1 MGYAGE
7 PYALPL
13 DDVIQVLQSASQ
25 TYQVRAALPVSVLP
39 FHTRRGEAFVA
50 EVRVTGGQVH
60 SCQIRDQ
67 LGTIRLEGPK
77 ALDAVRFRDQL
88 VWMVQQAPPPVP
100 AVPGPFEVAPQ
111 ATFVPSSL
119 MALPWLARNAPV
131 KLRDSPDVLAQL
143 TRRQRQAWLL
153 IDGRRSIHEIAPL
166 LGAPLE
172 ELDQELTE
180 LERLGLIT
188 SREARQERR

>member
-1 MGYAGE
+1 MGNVGE

-13 DDVIQVLQSASQ
+13 DDVIQVLQSASK

-50 EVRVTGGQVH
+50 EVMVTGGQVH

-67 LGTIRLEGPK
+67 LGAIRLEGSK
-77 ALDAVRFRDQL
+77 ALDAVRFREQL
-88 VWMVQQAPPPVP
+88 VWMVQQAPPPAP
-100 AVPGPFEVAPQ
+100 AASDPFEGTPQ
-111 ATFVPSSL
+111 ATFAPLPS
-119 MALPWLARNAPV
+119 MALPWIARTAPV
-131 KLRDSPDVLAQL
+131 KLRDSPEVLAQL

-153 IDGRRSIHEIAPL
+153 IDGRRTINEIAPL

-172 ELDQELTE
+172 ELDQELAE

-188 SREARQERR
+188 SRDVRQERR

>member
-1 MGYAGE
+1 MGNVGE

-13 DDVIQVLQSASQ
+13 DDVIQVLQSASK

-50 EVRVTGGQVH
+50 EVMVTGGQVH

-67 LGTIRLEGPK
+67 LGAIRLEGSK
-77 ALDAVRFRDQL
+77 ALDAVRFREQL
-88 VWMVQQAPPPVP
+88 VWMVQQAPPPAP
-100 AVPGPFEVAPQ
+100 AVSDPFEGTLQ
-111 ATFVPSSL
+111 ATFAPFPS
-119 MALPWLARNAPV
+119 MALPWIARTAPV
-131 KLRDSPDVLAQL
+131 KLRDSPEVLAQL

-153 IDGRRSIHEIAPL
+153 IDGRRTINEIAPL

-172 ELDQELTE
+172 ELDQELAE

-188 SREARQERR
+188 SRDVRQERR

>member
-1 MGYAGE
+1 MGDVGE

-13 DDVIQVLQSASQ
+13 DDVIQVLQSASK

-39 FHTRRGEAFVA
+39 FHTRRGEAFIV
-50 EVRVTGGQVH
+50 EVMVTEGQVH

-67 LGTIRLEGPK
+67 LGAIRLEGSK
-77 ALDAVRFRDQL
+77 ALDAVRSREQL
-88 VWMVQQAPPPVP
+88 VWMVQQAPLPAPV
-100 AVPGPFEVAPQ
+100 VPGPFEG
-111 ATFVPSSL
+111 TSSAMFAL
-119 MALPWLARNAPV
+119 PPPMGLPWLARTAPV
-131 KLRDSPDVLAQL
+131 KLRDSPEVLAKL

-153 IDGRRSIHEIAPL
+153 IDGHRTINEIAPL

-188 SREARQERR
+188 SRDAWPERR